1 MSMIFEPKTMYS
13 LLSILKKYPDA
24 LIYSSGLEKVCQ
36 SREKTVSFDKDII
49 YIEKIEELQKM
60 NRSER
65 YIEIG
70 AATRINDIIDKGKN
84 IIPGIL
90 LKAMKNITPPN
101 FKNILTIGSMVCA
114 KKERTPVFSVLSIL
128 DTKLE
133 IRSSSSSRWIS
144 INHLFNNNIITL
156 APDEIITKIKLH
168 LEDYDISIFREID
181 SGFSNEGPITFS
193 AIVLL
198 SKRNITS
205 IKFIFSTSNTFV
217 IRNKEVESNLEDQNI
232 PVNDKLMTTVTSQFS
247 EYLNK
252 KYDTIKEHRKNI
264 MLNTLTW
271 FIKELDYFSLTS
283 GQ

>member
-24 LIYSSGLEKVCQ
+24 LIYSSGLEKICQ
-36 SREKTVSFDKDII
+36 SREKIVSFDKDII

-70 AATRINDIIDKGKN
+70 AATRINDIINKGKN

-90 LKAMKNITPPN
+90 LEAIKNITPPN

-128 DTKLE
+128 DAKLE
-133 IRSSSSSRWIS
+133 IRSSSSSKWIS
-144 INHLFNNNIITL
+144 INHLFNNNVITL

-181 SGFSNEGPITFS
+181 SGFSDEGPITFS
-193 AIVLL
+193 ALVLL

-205 IKFIFSTSNTFV
+205 IKFIFSASNTFV

-232 PVNDKLMTTVTSQFS
+232 PVDDKLMTAVTSQFS

-252 KYDTIKEHRKNI
+252 KYDTIKDHRKNI
-264 MLNTLTW
+264 ILNTLTW
-271 FIKELDYFSLTS
+271 FIKELDYFAS
-283 GQ
+283 

>member
-198 SKRNITS
+198 SKGNITS